1 MKFIKLSHE
10 ATLPTRGTRGSAG
23 YDLYTPN
30 EITLHP
36 NQQLLV
42 PTDIAW
48 TNCPEYL
55 VGIIKDRSSMAHKH
69 NMVTMAG
76 VIDSDYDKKNIG
88 VILKNTSDE
97 IRVFKKNERI
107 AQMIITQRF
116 LVQNDIVI
124 DDERTGGYGSTG
136 A

>member
-1 MKFIKLSHE
+1 MKFIKLSHA

-30 EITLHP
+30 EITLQP

-42 PTDIAW
+42 PTDIGW
-48 TNCPEYL
+48 TGCSEYL

-76 VIDSDYDKKNIG
+76 VIDSDYEKKNIG

-116 LVQNDIVI
+116 LVENDIVI